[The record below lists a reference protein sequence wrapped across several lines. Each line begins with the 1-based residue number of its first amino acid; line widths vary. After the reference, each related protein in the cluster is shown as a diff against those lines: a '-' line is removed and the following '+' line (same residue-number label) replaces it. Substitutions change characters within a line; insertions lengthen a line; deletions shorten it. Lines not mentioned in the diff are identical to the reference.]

1 MDGETT
7 VEFQSRDLPVYGE
20 RERNEAFVPL
30 DFKEHPSL
38 FWP

>member
-20 RERNEAFVPL
+20 REKNEAFRAP
-30 DFKEHPSL
+30 
-38 FWP
+38 